1 MTAPLVRPFTVAVPD
16 GELEDLRRRLAATR
30 WPDPETVGDW
40 SQGARLEEVRALVD
54 HWAHGYDW
62 RRFEARLN
70 AVPQVVTTIDGLDI
84 HALHARSPHP
94 GALPLLLTHGWPGS
108 VVEFLDLVGPL
119 TDPVAHGG
127 DAADAF
133 HVVAPSI
140 PGYTWSGPLTEPGW
154 DPSRVGRAFATLMRR
169 LGYDRYAAQGGDW
182 GSTIT
187 REIGIADPEHVVGVH
202 LNMLIQR
209 PQDLDA
215 LEGEER
221 ERAAEVHRYLS
232 DGSGYRKIQAT
243 RPQTLAYA
251 LTDSP
256 VGQLAWIVEKFREWT
271 DPGTGSG
278 LPEDAV
284 DRDRMLADVSA
295 YWFTRTAGS
304 SAQLYLEAA
313 AARRGVR
320 PSTVPTGVAV
330 FPRDIAR
337 PIRRLAEETD
347 RIVRWTEMGRGG
359 HFAAMEEPDLLVED
373 VRSMFRDLR

>member
-1 MTAPLVRPFTVAVPD
+1 MVPFTVEVP
-16 GELEDLRRRLAATR
+16 EAEVEDLRERVRRTR
-30 WPDPETVGDW
+30 WPAPAPGETVAGQEW
-40 SQGARLEEVRALVD
+40 SRGVPVGYLRELAAYWSEEF
-54 HWAHGYDW
+54 DW
-62 RRFEARLN
+62 RTHEAQLN
-70 AVPQVVTTIDGLDI
+70 ALPQLTTTIDGARVHLV
-84 HALHARSPHP
+84 HERSPEP
-94 GALPLLLTHGWPGS
+94 DALPLVMTHGWPGS
-108 VVEFLDLVGPL
+108 VLEFLDVVGPL

-127 DAADAF
+127 DARDAF

-154 DPSRVGRAFATLMRR
+154 DPARVGRAFATLMAR

-284 DRDRMLADVSA
+284 DRDRVLADVSA

-313 AARRGVR
+313 AARRGVVR
-320 PSTVPTGVAV
+320 SEVPTGVAV

-337 PIRRLAEETD
+337 PIRRLAEEHD
-347 RIVRWTEMGRGG
+347 RIVRWTEMDRGG
-359 HFAAMEEPDLLVED
+359 HFAALEEPDLLVED
-373 VRSMFRDLR
+373 VRAMFRGLR